1 MVNKFTFFTAQ
12 RQLTDPDEI
21 YEQKIKQYLE
31 NYRLCLKSKFVSE
44 MPGIPIKRIIGIAI
58 KPPKYSI
65 QISVILTLLI
75 DCSG

>member
-31 NYRLCLKSKFVSE
+31 NYGLCLKSKFVSE
-44 MPGIPIKRIIGIAI
+44 MPGIPIKRIIGI
-58 KPPKYSI
+58 
-65 QISVILTLLI
+65 
-75 DCSG
+75 CH